1 MGQLLKDYLGKP
13 FSLYPNPSNDYFQL
27 GMHTDMQVENITI
40 LNAMGQSIY
49 SHNGCWNKPIDI
61 RQLAAGVYMVQVRFE
76 ERLYK
81 ERLMVH

>member
-1 MGQLLKDYLGKP
+1 
-13 FSLYPNPSNDYFQL
+13 
-27 GMHTDMQVENITI
+27 MQVENITI

-61 RQLAAGVYMVQVRFE
+61 RQLAAGVYMVQMRFE